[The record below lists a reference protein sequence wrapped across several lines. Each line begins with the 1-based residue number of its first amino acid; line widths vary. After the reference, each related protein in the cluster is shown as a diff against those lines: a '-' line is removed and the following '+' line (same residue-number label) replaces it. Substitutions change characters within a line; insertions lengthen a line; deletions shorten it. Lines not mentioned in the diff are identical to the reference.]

1 MTSSYTV
8 LIASYLEAE
17 YVEQIRA
24 VSDQI
29 KVIYEPDLLAP
40 PRYPADHTSGIG
52 YVRSPEDEARWR
64 SLLAQADILFDFD
77 HSNREALPELAPKL
91 RWVQATS
98 AGIGQMV
105 RSLGYAERMP
115 GVQYSTASGTHSHP
129 LAEFCAMAMMMFS
142 RNLWQMQAL
151 QSQARWERFGAS
163 DLMGRT
169 LTILGLG
176 RIGRQVARVS
186 SALDMRVL
194 GVKRTVEGI
203 EPSSLFC
210 DALYTPDQLDE
221 LLPQSEFLIIITPH
235 TDETE
240 QMITARELALLP
252 KGAVLINI
260 GRGAIIDETALIEAL
275 QSGHL
280 AGAALDVFATEPLPS
295 DSPLWSMPNV
305 LVSPHSASTS
315 DRENSRLT
323 ELFCDNLERFLNG
336 QPLRNLLNTET
347 LY

>member
-17 YVEQIRA
+17 YVERIRA
-24 VSDQI
+24 LSDQI
-29 KVIYEPDLLAP
+29 TVIYEPDLLAP
-40 PRYPADHTSGIG
+40 PRYPADHTSGVG
-52 YVRSPEDEARWR
+52 FVRSPEDEARWR

-77 HSNREALPELAPKL
+77 HTNREALPELTPKL

-105 RSLGYAERMP
+105 RSLGYAKRMP
-115 GVQYSTASGTHSHP
+115 SVQYSTASGTHSHP

-151 QSQARWERFGAS
+151 QSQARWERFAAS

-169 LTILGLG
+169 VTILGLG

-186 SALDMRVL
+186 AALDMRVL
-194 GVKRTVEGI
+194 GVKRTVAGI

-210 DALYTPDQLDE
+210 DALYSPDQLDE
-221 LLPQSEFLIIITPH
+221 LLPQSEFLVIITPH

-240 QMITARELALLP
+240 QMITARELALP

-315 DRENSRLT
+315 DRENSRLVD
-323 ELFCDNLERFLNG
+323 LFCDNLQRFLNE